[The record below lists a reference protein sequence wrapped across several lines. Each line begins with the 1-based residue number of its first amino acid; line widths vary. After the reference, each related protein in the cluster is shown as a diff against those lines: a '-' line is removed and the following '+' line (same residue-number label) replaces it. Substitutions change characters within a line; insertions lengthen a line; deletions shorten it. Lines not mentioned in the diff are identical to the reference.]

1 MLRALKLILS
11 MKHFKETIFFR
22 FLASFDRFVIER
34 LQKIST
40 PLARLA
46 LFIVF
51 FWFGLLKLLQHS
63 PANPLVTA
71 LLERTLPF
79 ITFHTFIIIL
89 GCVEMLIGILF
100 LIPGVE
106 RVAIAIL
113 LPHMATTIMPL
124 VFLPCITWQHP
135 FVPTL
140 EGQYII
146 KNVVIIALALGIAA
160 HLTPLKKSWFDY
172 FRR

>member
-1 MLRALKLILS
+1 MLGALFTVPMEI
-11 MKHFKETIFFR
+11 FKQTIFFR
-22 FLASFDRFVIER
+22 FLASFDRFVIQR
-34 LQKIST
+34 LQKVST
-40 PLARLA
+40 PFARLA

-51 FWFGLLKLLQHS
+51 FWFGILKLFLTS

-79 ITFHTFIIIL
+79 ITFPVFIIIL
-89 GCVEMLIGILF
+89 GCVEMLIGLLF
-100 LIPGVE
+100 LIPGLE

-124 VFLPCITWQHP
+124 ILLPSITWQYP
-135 FVPTL
+135 LVPTL

-160 HLTPLKKSWFDY
+160 HLTPLKKSRFDY